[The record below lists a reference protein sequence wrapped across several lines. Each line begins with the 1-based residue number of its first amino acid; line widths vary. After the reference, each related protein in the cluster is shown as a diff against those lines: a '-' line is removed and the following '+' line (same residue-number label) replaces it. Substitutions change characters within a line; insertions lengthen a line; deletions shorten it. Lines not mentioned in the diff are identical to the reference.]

1 LAFYNPLGINGNI
14 PNAAKPAPVQ
24 SFSVTALYTSL
35 ADNAS
40 PIGVI
45 LAASSRSN
53 TGLSPCSFGLPSGVL
68 PNLVLIALVKS
79 SSGLPTSPP
88 SA

>member
-1 LAFYNPLGINGNI
+1 M
-14 PNAAKPAPVQ
+14 
-24 SFSVTALYTSL
+24 
-35 ADNAS
+35 
-40 PIGVI
+40 
-45 LAASSRSN
+45 AASSRSN